1 MLNFNQDVIIRR
13 LNQIANNFA
22 VIYTQSSTKDVL

>member
-1 MLNFNQDVIIRR
+1 MSNFNQDIIIS

-22 VIYTQSSTKDVL
+22 VMYTQSSTKDIL